1 MMRTGGYDAYTGFFT
16 SWTSSPVIGPKL
28 RDVLLQ
34 TLKGAELPFAV
45 IGLFNDE
52 QATAYEDQ
60 GLLTFADP
68 SRAVTALAT
77 MAQLAEGFD
86 RGAEGTPPVIDDTD
100 LTGTPTDEAGAKTRL
115 AEAGIPILPERV
127 VGTADEAAAAAQ
139 EMGLPVVLKIVS
151 PDIAH
156 KTEVGGVALNLG
168 DAKAVRDEA
177 RRMLTDIP
185 TLCPGA
191 RIMGILVSPMAG
203 AGVELIV
210 GTQRDPVM
218 GPMVMVGLGGVLTE
232 VLEDV
237 ALAHAPVSEA
247 QALQMLARLRGA
259 KLLDGYRGEQP
270 VDRAAIASVIARLSV
285 LAAANADTIDSIEIN
300 PLLARPEGAVA
311 LDALILPVA
320 AQDVPQDGKD
330 KT

>member
-1 MMRTGGYDAYTGFFT
+1 
-16 SWTSSPVIGPKL
+16 
-28 RDVLLQ
+28 
-34 TLKGAELPFAV
+34 
-45 IGLFNDE
+45 
-52 QATAYEDQ
+52 
-60 GLLTFADP
+60 
-68 SRAVTALAT
+68 
-77 MAQLAEGFD
+77 
-86 RGAEGTPPVIDDTD
+86 
-100 LTGTPTDEAGAKTRL
+100 
-115 AEAGIPILPERV
+115 
-127 VGTADEAAAAAQ
+127 
-139 EMGLPVVLKIVS
+139 
-151 PDIAH
+151 
-156 KTEVGGVALNLG
+156 
-168 DAKAVRDEA
+168 
-177 RRMLTDIP
+177 
-185 TLCPGA
+185 
-191 RIMGILVSPMAG
+191 MAG